1 MAMKCAYCVPG
12 QGSKTW
18 RGCLVGE
25 SQTRCLWDVLPGGD
39 PGKPAG
45 FWVYTVVNADSW
57 GTDVSAIIPVKPL
70 WSRLTGRI
78 FCRSSCVI
86 HIWCSFIFSKGFPD
100 TNPFQ
105 TVILTVSKISLNV
118 LLGVK
123 KNTKLFLLCWG
134 QQLDDTVRRQH
145 GSGAYTIDKRDV

>member
-1 MAMKCAYCVPG
+1 MAMKCAYCVPLVVR
-12 QGSKTW
+12 GSEPTPPNWKELPRFRDLTW
-18 RGCLVGE
+18 CLVGE

-57 GTDVSAIIPVKPL
+57 GTDVSALIPVKPL

-78 FCRSSCVI
+78 FRRNKVLASSTFGV
-86 HIWCSFIFSKGFPD
+86 SKGFPD

-123 KNTKLFLLCWG
+123 KNNTNLFLLCWG
-134 QQLDDTVRRQH
+134 QQPML
-145 GSGAYTIDKRDV
+145 